1 MVQVAG
7 DRRVV
12 LTDGSKEE
20 GCNGMVGGGWFES
33 ENMKGTMTMGHKA
46 TV

>member
-1 MVQVAG
+1 MAG

-12 LTDGSKEE
+12 FRDGSKEE

-33 ENMKGTMTMGHKA
+33 ESRKGIMTVGHKA